1 MFSLNRPEAVQS
13 AGELLGSKEWTQ
25 LYTLRSAVEGAL
37 GNLKNHGTEG
47 VRRGFYQTDG
57 IHMFTLALTAAAAC
71 HNIRTIEKLSR
82 EQGLRID
89 HPRMNHPLDDA
100 LLENVLLEG
109 AEVIGTST
117 ATHQQRPDHG
127 TNDERP

>member
-1 MFSLNRPEAVQS
+1 
-13 AGELLGSKEWTQ
+13 
-25 LYTLRSAVEGAL
+25 
-37 GNLKNHGTEG
+37 
-47 VRRGFYQTDG
+47 
-57 IHMFTLALTAAAAC
+57 MFTLALTAAAAC
-71 HNIRTIEKLSR
+71 YNIRTIEKLSR

-89 HPRMNHPLDDA
+89 HPLMNHPLDDA

-109 AEVIGTST
+109 AEVAEVIGTST